1 MSKVRAGGCMCGGVR
16 FEISQAPALTLACHC
31 RGCQRLSA
39 SAYSLSEMIPVDG
52 FRMLAGK
59 PVIGALHGPSRYL
72 YCPRCLNWLF
82 TRPAGFDA
90 YIMVR
95 AMMLDEAGDYSPF
108 IETMTREKL
117 PWANTPAALSFPEFP
132 SPDDFGDVLRA
143 FAEHRAS
150 LSIS

>member
-1 MSKVRAGGCMCGGVR
+1 MCGGVR

-39 SAYSLSEMIPVDG
+39 SAYSLTEMIPADS
-52 FRMLAGK
+52 FRLVEGE

-82 TRPAGFDA
+82 TRPAGFDPF
-90 YIMVR
+90 IMVR
-95 AMMLDEAGDYSPF
+95 AMMLDEVGDFSPF
-108 IETMTREKL
+108 VETMTREKL
-117 PWANTPAALSFPEFP
+117 PWANAPAVLSFSGFP

-143 FAEHRAS
+143 FAERQCSPAR
-150 LSIS
+150 L

>member
-39 SAYSLSEMIPVDG
+39 SAFSLSEMIPVDG
-52 FRMLAGK
+52 FRLLEGE
-59 PVIGALHGPSRYL
+59 PSIGALHGPSRYL

-82 TRPAGFDA
+82 TRPAGFDSF
-90 YIMVR
+90 IMVR
-95 AMMLDEAGDYSPF
+95 AMMLDEVADYTPYL
-108 IETMTREKL
+108 ETMTRDKL
-117 PWANTPAALSFPEFP
+117 PWATTPAVMSFPGFP
-132 SPDDFGDVLRA
+132 SPNDLGDVLRA

-150 LSIS
+150 LSSS